1 MNEERTNYG
10 KIIAITL
17 AVIAA
22 CSAVAFLIYKLCR
35 QLITFCHAYRELDE
49 EPLDIELDELDEE
62 PSCEEADETLA

>member
-22 CSAVAFLIYKLCR
+22 TASIAFVMYKLCHR
-35 QLITFCHAYRELDE
+35 LVAFCHAYHELDE
-49 EPLDIELDELDEE
+49 EPLDIELDELDENVT
-62 PSCEEADETLA
+62 CEDLVI